1 MKNTIFIIFSLLFL
15 GCNSNDQ
22 WTVKEK
28 NNYMVACIT
37 NYDKVKSNSLQEAR
51 CYCIE
56 ALNLTINLYP
66 IATDADSK
74 MTIAEVKLISN
85 KAAQNLKGINDIGTC
100 L

>member
-15 GCNSNDQ
+15 GCNSNDE
-22 WTVKEK
+22 WTNKEK

-56 ALNLTINLYP
+56 ALNLTMDLYP
-66 IATDADSK
+66 RAKDADSE
-74 MTIAEVKLISN
+74 MTMSEMNLISE
-85 KAAQNLKGINDIGTC
+85 KAINNLKGINDIGTC